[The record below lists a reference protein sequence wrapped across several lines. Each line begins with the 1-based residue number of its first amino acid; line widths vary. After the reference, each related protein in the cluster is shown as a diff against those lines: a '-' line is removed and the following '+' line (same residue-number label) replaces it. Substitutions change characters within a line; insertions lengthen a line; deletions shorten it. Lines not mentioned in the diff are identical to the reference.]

1 MTETVG
7 TRKVGTKGQVV
18 IDKSIRDELGIEPGF
33 VAVQRRVGDHVE
45 IRFYPAEHER
55 SLRGVLADA
64 VTRPVDPGE
73 DWSELR
79 RRGWAAAAR
88 ERAAEGE
95 G

>member
-1 MTETVG
+1 MSEPVG
-7 TRKVGTKGQVV
+7 VRKVGTKGQVV
-18 IDKSIRDELGIEPGF
+18 IDKAIRDDLGIEPGF

-55 SLRGVLADA
+55 SLRGLLADA
-64 VTRPVDPGE
+64 VTRPVDPE
-73 DWSELR
+73 DDWSELR

-88 ERAAEGE
+88 ERAVEGD